1 MAEMSQL
8 KMEGMNEEVLMEDS
22 RYLHA
27 NEQCWK
33 MIDYLSLSFSV
44 DHIVYCDN
52 EETSLRAAVVAPV
65 AVAKGTVLH
74 MGVAACTAFLFVT
87 GSFDRAIWVFI
98 CLIFLNLYFL
108 HCIHQP
114 VTSQDPPRAGV
125 VFLLKAIV
133 GCASIYHCYTYPL
146 FDFFFSFLFLF
157 FLSSKFKS
165 SGRDKESVFF
175 DTVVSQLQE
184 IAVSKLVCLACS
196 STCRPV
202 TWCLPLSS
210 TQLL

>member
-146 FDFFFSFLFLF
+146 FDFSFLFSSF
-157 FLSSKFKS
+157 SSFLPNLKVVDGTKKACFLIQSSASCRKLP
-165 SGRDKESVFF
+165 SVSWF
-175 DTVVSQLQE
+175 VW
-184 IAVSKLVCLACS
+184 LVA
-196 STCRPV
+196 
-202 TWCLPLSS
+202 PLVA
-210 TQLL
+210 Q

>member
-44 DHIVYCDN
+44 DHIVYWDN

-98 CLIFLNLYFL
+98 CLSFFNLYFFTL
-108 HCIHQP
+108 HSPACHFTRPSSCRGRFSVESHSRMCIYIP
-114 VTSQDPPRAGV
+114 
-125 VFLLKAIV
+125 LLYV
-133 GCASIYHCYTYPL
+133 S
-146 FDFFFSFLFLF
+146 FDDILFSFLFLF